1 VAKKAAIRHDQI
13 VHDFAAKLR
22 EERHRKGLSQRELAV
37 LARVNIGYQGKLE
50 RGEAAPGIDL
60 LGRLAEALGVAPG
73 ALLGP
78 PVVASNSPRLKDI
91 VRRRMEEILRRNDTV
106 TLEALA
112 VITAHIEDSLGR
124 RARP

>member
-1 VAKKAAIRHDQI
+1 
-13 VHDFAAKLR
+13 
-22 EERHRKGLSQRELAV
+22 
-37 LARVNIGYQGKLE
+37 
-50 RGEAAPGIDL
+50 
-60 LGRLAEALGVAPG
+60 VAPG

-78 PVVASNSPRLKDI
+78 PVVASNLPRLKDI

-124 RARP
+124 RERS